1 MRQNSRAG
9 AAVLAILA
17 GVAGQQARAQTSTQM
32 RTQMSTQMSTPAP
45 MSPAV
50 CTAHRPSIGFNRW
63 SENWGQLAD
72 PCVVR
77 QPGDDLKYIA
87 LGDSGSYLSLGAG
100 LRERFEMSN
109 TAAFGAGAAG
119 PDNYLIQRAN
129 LHADL
134 RLGEYVQVFGQLV
147 DARAY
152 HKDTLGSPDHDI
164 LDVEQFFA
172 AVVVPH
178 ADGFFKARI
187 GRQEMAF
194 DLQRFIAAR
203 DGPNVRQ
210 SFDGLWADWE
220 DGPWRWIG
228 FATHPV
234 QNRSMETFDDLSNR
248 QMVLN
253 GLRVERQGLGPG
265 DAVLYYSRYR
275 RDGARFPDASGD
287 ERRDV
292 CDARYSGKRGNLDW
306 DAEGMLQRGSVG
318 QKRIQAWALGS
329 IAGYTF
335 AAQPWTPRLGLQFD
349 AASGDRHAGD
359 NTIGTFNPLFPNG
372 YYFSL
377 AGLTGYN
384 NLVHLKPSLTLKP
397 VKALSVMG
405 ALGLQWRAT
414 VADAVYAQGSAAVPR
429 TAGAGS
435 RWTGAYV
442 QLRADWSIDPNLT
455 AAVEAV
461 HFQVGPS
468 LRAAGGSNADYL
480 GVELKFGW

>member
-1 MRQNSRAG
+1 MLLAIFSGAAG
-9 AAVLAILA
+9 AQS
-17 GVAGQQARAQTSTQM
+17 VA
-32 RTQMSTQMSTPAP
+32 PAD
-45 MSPAV
+45 
-50 CTAHRPSIGFNRW
+50 CTAQRPLPGFNRW

-72 PCVVR
+72 PCVAR
-77 QPGDDLKYIA
+77 LPGDDLKYIPFGA
-87 LGDSGSYLSLGAG
+87 AGSYLSLGAG

-109 TAAFGAGAAG
+109 AAAFGAAKAG
-119 PDNYLIQRAN
+119 PDNYVIQRAN

-134 RLGEYVQVFGQLV
+134 RLGPYVQVFGQLV

-152 HKDTLGSPDHDI
+152 FKDAIGPPDRDI

-178 ADGFFKARI
+178 ADGFFKARV

-234 QNRSMETFDDLSNR
+234 QNRSVQTFDDLSNR
-248 QMVLN
+248 GLVLN
-253 GLRVERQGLGPG
+253 GVRVERQGVGPG

-275 RDGARFPDASGD
+275 HDDATFLDAAGA

-292 CDARYSGKRGNLDW
+292 YDARYSGKRANLDW
-306 DAEGMLQRGSVG
+306 DLEAMVQRGQVG
-318 QKRIQAWALGS
+318 ASQVRAWAFGTL
-329 IAGYTF
+329 AGYTF
-335 AAQPWTPRLGLQFD
+335 ADVAWTPRVGLQFD
-349 AASGDRHAGD
+349 AASGDRHPGD
-359 NTIGTFNPLFPNG
+359 KVIGTFNPLFPNG

-384 NLVHLKPSLTLKP
+384 NLIHLKPSVTVKP
-397 VKALSVMG
+397 VKALSVMT
-405 ALGLQWRAT
+405 ALGLQWRET
-414 VADAVYAQGSAAVPR
+414 VADAVYAQGSAVIPR
-429 TAGAGS
+429 TAGAGT
-435 RWTGAYV
+435 RWTGAYA
-442 QLRADWSIDPNLT
+442 QLRADWAINANVT

-461 HFQVGPS
+461 HFQIGDSV
-468 LRAAGGSNADYL
+468 RAAGGHNADYL
-480 GVELKFGW
+480 GIELKFGW